1 MNMLKKI
8 DSDLAVRAGIAVVV
22 FAYFALTLPVFA
34 STGNMF
40 TVMEGFAF
48 LGLIALGVGLTIMA
62 GELDLSIAS
71 VAVLGGVIAV
81 KQAHHGIVV
90 AVLFALAVGMLIGA
104 AQGLAIFWLKI
115 NSLVFTIG
123 TLVAFRGVAYLL
135 SGSQTIVVPNLDIAD
150 QVSKQLYVFSPF
162 SLLTITVLVLTGLF
176 LSYARWG
183 KEIGAVGGGRVEA
196 LAAGIPLWRPL
207 VIAFGMSG
215 AMGALV
221 GAMLS
226 LKSGSASPTEFAD
239 LLLPG
244 VTAALIGGVSL
255 RGGRGTVLGIAAG
268 TLTLRFIVSGLSIE
282 GSAVYVANFA
292 IGVLVLVVLA
302 VELVKDSDATKRF
315 FSRAFHRP
323 AGSTMA
329 EAG

>member
-1 MNMLKKI
+1 MTIPKKI
-8 DSDLAVRAGIAVVV
+8 DSDLAVRLGVAVIV
-22 FAYFALTLPVFA
+22 FAYFAITFPVFS

-48 LGLIALGVGLTIMA
+48 LGLIALGVGLTVMA
-62 GELDLSIAS
+62 GELDMSIAS
-71 VAVLGGVIAV
+71 VAALGGVIAV
-81 KQAHHGIVV
+81 KQAGHGIYV
-90 AVLFALAVGMLIGA
+90 AVLSALAVGLVLGV
-104 AQGLAIFWLKI
+104 AQGIAIFWLKI

-135 SGSQTIVVPNLDIAD
+135 SDSKTIIVPDLDIAD
-150 QVSKQLYVFSPF
+150 LVSKKLYIFSPF
-162 SLLTITVLVLTGLF
+162 SILTIVVLVLTGLF
-176 LSYARWG
+176 LSYTRWG

-207 VIAFGMSG
+207 LIAFGMSG

-302 VELVKDSDATKRF
+302 VELIKDSAATKRWF
-315 FSRAFHRP
+315 ARTFKRTSTSPLSRA
-323 AGSTMA
+323 G
-329 EAG
+329 